1 MVKPPQE
8 DEIFCSV
15 MIFFF
20 LDSCFFPY
28 AKKLLKASHHSVEEI
43 QHESTT
49 LRDQNSLLGSFSLL
63 FCQNPL
69 RMVVF
74 TNVH

>member
-8 DEIFCSV
+8 GEIFLHGYD
-15 MIFFF
+15 IFF

-28 AKKLLKASHHSVEEI
+28 TKKLLKVSDHSVEEI

-49 LRDQNSLLGSFSLL
+49 LRNSHFIIGSKRSEVSFITS
-63 FCQNPL
+63 
-69 RMVVF
+69 
-74 TNVH
+74 